1 MSAKKKRTKDVKH
14 ILSKVFSGN
23 KKEQEHVEYGPLIV
37 TDMSENAKKEQS
49 EETKE
54 ERQNYKLEFNR
65 KYFIICTYAL
75 GTIAVAA
82 LAIYG
87 IMNLAS
93 IKAGI
98 GNFLSIISTFIAA
111 FFLAFIMNPL
121 VKSLEERFFGNVCKI
136 KTPKRRLILAIL
148 VSYVIVIG
156 IISVG
161 LVYVIPQITN
171 SAIELGNR
179 LSDPKLYTGFTDYFQ
194 NIEDNYPS
202 IDFDFIEAKLGELLP
217 KLISYGTDFIKN
229 VLPMLLDVSIS
240 IAKTTLN
247 VFLTIAIS
255 IYMLYDKRMLTKHST
270 RVVYALIPK
279 KKADRL
285 LEILKECSSIFT
297 SFVVGKS
304 IDSLIIGIICFVVMS
319 IMKLPYAVLLSVIVG
334 ITNMIP
340 YFGPFI
346 GAVPGIVLY
355 LCISPLNAI
364 AFALMI
370 LVLQQFDGWI
380 LGPKILG
387 DSTGLTPLWV
397 IFGITVG
404 GAYGG
409 VIGMFLGVPVV
420 AVLAYLANLFITGR
434 LKKKK
439 LDIS

>member
-1 MSAKKKRTKDVKH
+1 MSAKKKHTKDLKH
-14 ILSKVFSGN
+14 ILSNAFSGK
-23 KKEQEHVEYGPLIV
+23 KKEEQQEEYGPIIV
-37 TDMSENAKKEQS
+37 TDISEDAKEGHP

-65 KYFIICTYAL
+65 KYFIICTYAF

-98 GNFLSIISTFIAA
+98 GNFLGIISTFIAA
-111 FFLAFIMNPL
+111 FFVAFIMNPL
-121 VKSLEERFFGNVCKI
+121 VRALEERFFGNVCKI
-136 KTPKRRLILAIL
+136 KTPKKRLILAIL
-148 VSYVIVIG
+148 FSYLIVIG
-156 IISVG
+156 IITVG

-171 SAIELGNR
+171 SAVELANR
-179 LSDPKLYTGFTDYFQ
+179 LSNPNLYSGLTDYFQ
-194 NIEDNYPS
+194 NIEDNYPG
-202 IDFDFIEAKLGELLP
+202 IDFEFVEAKLGELLP
-217 KLISYGTDFIKN
+217 KIISYATDFVKN

-240 IAKTTLN
+240 IARTTLN

-255 IYMLYDKRMLTKHST
+255 IYMLYDKRMLTKHSA

-279 KKADRL
+279 KKADKL

-319 IMKLPYAVLLSVIVG
+319 IMGLPYAVLLSVIVG

-355 LCISPLNAI
+355 LCISPLDAI

-404 GAYGG
+404 GAYWG
-409 VIGMFLGVPVV
+409 VIGMFLGVPIV
-420 AVLAYLANLFITGR
+420 AVLAYLANLFVTSR

>member
-1 MSAKKKRTKDVKH
+1 MSAKKKHTKDLKH
-14 ILSKVFSGN
+14 ILSNAFSGK
-23 KKEQEHVEYGPLIV
+23 KKEEQQEEYGPIIV
-37 TDMSENAKKEQS
+37 TDISEDAKEGHP

-93 IKAGI
+93 IKAEI
-98 GNFLSIISTFIAA
+98 GNFLGIISTFIAA
-111 FFLAFIMNPL
+111 FFVAFIMNPL
-121 VKSLEERFFGNVCKI
+121 VRALEERFFGNVCKI
-136 KTPKRRLILAIL
+136 KTPKKRLILAIL
-148 VSYVIVIG
+148 FSYLIVIG
-156 IISVG
+156 IITVG

-171 SAIELGNR
+171 SAVELANR
-179 LSDPKLYTGFTDYFQ
+179 LSNPNLYSGLTDYFQ
-194 NIEDNYPS
+194 NIEDNYPG
-202 IDFDFIEAKLGELLP
+202 IDFEFVEAKLGELLP
-217 KLISYGTDFIKN
+217 KIISYATDFVKN

-240 IAKTTLN
+240 IARTTLN

-255 IYMLYDKRMLTKHST
+255 IYMLYDKRMLTKHSA

-279 KKADRL
+279 KKADKL

-319 IMKLPYAVLLSVIVG
+319 IMGLPYAVLLSVIVG

-355 LCISPLNAI
+355 LCISPLDAI

-404 GAYGG
+404 GAYWG
-409 VIGMFLGVPVV
+409 VIGMFLGVPIV
-420 AVLAYLANLFITGR
+420 AVLAYLANLFVTSR

>member
-1 MSAKKKRTKDVKH
+1 MSAKKKHTKDLKH
-14 ILSKVFSGN
+14 ILSNAFSGK
-23 KKEQEHVEYGPLIV
+23 KKEEQQEEYGPIIV
-37 TDMSENAKKEQS
+37 TDISEDAKEGHP

-98 GNFLSIISTFIAA
+98 GNFLGIISTFIAA
-111 FFLAFIMNPL
+111 FFVAFIMNPL
-121 VKSLEERFFGNVCKI
+121 VRALEERFFGNVCKI
-136 KTPKRRLILAIL
+136 KTPKKRLILAIL
-148 VSYVIVIG
+148 FSYLIVIG
-156 IISVG
+156 IITVG

-171 SAIELGNR
+171 SAVELANR
-179 LSDPKLYTGFTDYFQ
+179 LSNPNLYSGLTDYFQ
-194 NIEDNYPS
+194 NIEDNYPG
-202 IDFDFIEAKLGELLP
+202 IDFEFVEAKLGELLP
-217 KLISYGTDFIKN
+217 KIISYATDFVKN

-240 IAKTTLN
+240 IARTTLN

-255 IYMLYDKRMLTKHST
+255 IYMLYDKRMLTKHSA

-279 KKADRL
+279 KKADKL

-319 IMKLPYAVLLSVIVG
+319 IMGLPYAVLLSVIVG

-355 LCISPLNAI
+355 LCISPLDAI

-404 GAYGG
+404 GAYWG
-409 VIGMFLGVPVV
+409 VIGMFLGVPIV
-420 AVLAYLANLFITGR
+420 AVLAYLANLFVTSR

>member
-1 MSAKKKRTKDVKH
+1 MSAKKKHTKDLKH
-14 ILSKVFSGN
+14 ILSNAFSGK
-23 KKEQEHVEYGPLIV
+23 KKEEQQEEYGPIIV
-37 TDMSENAKKEQS
+37 TDISEDAKEGHP

-82 LAIYG
+82 LVIYG

-98 GNFLSIISTFIAA
+98 GNFLGIISTFIAA
-111 FFLAFIMNPL
+111 FFVAFIMNPL
-121 VKSLEERFFGNVCKI
+121 VRALEERFFGNVCKI
-136 KTPKRRLILAIL
+136 KTPKKRLILAIL
-148 VSYVIVIG
+148 FSYLIVIG
-156 IISVG
+156 IITVG

-171 SAIELGNR
+171 SAVELANR
-179 LSDPKLYTGFTDYFQ
+179 LSNPNLYSGLTDYFQ
-194 NIEDNYPS
+194 NIEDNYPG
-202 IDFDFIEAKLGELLP
+202 IDFEFVEAKLGELLP
-217 KLISYGTDFIKN
+217 KIISYATDFVKN

-240 IAKTTLN
+240 IARTTLN

-255 IYMLYDKRMLTKHST
+255 IYMLYDKRMLTKHSA

-279 KKADRL
+279 KKADKL

-319 IMKLPYAVLLSVIVG
+319 IMGLPYAVLLSVIVG

-355 LCISPLNAI
+355 LCISPLDAI

-404 GAYGG
+404 GAYWG
-409 VIGMFLGVPVV
+409 VIGMFLGVPIV
-420 AVLAYLANLFITGR
+420 AVLAYLANLFVTSR